1 MSDTD
6 NEPRETNATEFS
18 VTEISAALKRT
29 VEDTFGYVRVRGEIS
44 GYRGPHSSGHAYF
57 SMKDDRARLEAVI
70 WRGVFSK
77 LKIKPEEGME
87 VIATGKLTTYPGSS
101 KYQIVID
108 RIEPAGVGALMA
120 LLEERRKKLAAEGL
134 FDEQRKKQLPFIPKV
149 IGVVTSPTGAV
160 IRDILHRLRDRFPTH
175 VLVWPVR
182 VQGETSGQEVANA
195 ISGFNQLDGNSLPRP
210 DLLIVARGGGSLED
224 LWGFND
230 EAVVRAVAASDIPVI
245 SAVGHETDWTLIDHV
260 ADYRAPTPTGAAER
274 AVPVRHELE
283 NAIQTLGLR
292 NDQAI
297 RRNLDQ
303 HRGALRG
310 LSRAMPSLDSL
321 FGMPRQRFDAAA
333 QRLSSALS
341 ANTSSHRTRLV
352 ALRSQ
357 MRPRIL
363 TIRLE
368 RAVDRK
374 VQAVQGLGK
383 ALAFVVERRRQDWK
397 RIGALRPD
405 ALSRQILQGKTQ
417 LSERT
422 SRFNRA
428 FVGNTKQL
436 RQALDAQAQVLK
448 LVSYQSVL
456 QRGFALVRNDEGQPI
471 RSAASI
477 NQGQAI
483 SLEFSDGRVSAIVGD
498 SDPDLDVSK
507 AKPAA
512 KTPPAK
518 KQMPKKPA
526 GNQGNLF

>member
-6 NEPRETNATEFS
+6 NAPRETNATEFS

-29 VEDTFGYVRVRGEIS
+29 VEDTYGYVRVRGEIS

-134 FDEQRKKQLPFIPKV
+134 FDEQRKKPLPYLPKV

-195 ISGFNQLDGNSLPRP
+195 VAGFNQLDGSSLPKP
-210 DLLIVARGGGSLED
+210 DLIIVARGGGSLED

-283 NAIQTLGLR
+283 TAVQTFGMRNAQAMRRSMDQQRNSLR
-292 NDQAI
+292 S
-297 RRNLDQ
+297 
-303 HRGALRG
+303 

-321 FGMPRQRFDAAA
+321 FGMPRQRFDAVA

-341 ANTSSHRTRLV
+341 ANTSAHRTRLV

-363 TIRLE
+363 TLRLE

-374 VQAVQGLGK
+374 VQATQGLGK
-383 ALAFVVERRRQDWK
+383 ALAIIVDRRRQDWK
-397 RIGALRPD
+397 RIGALKPET
-405 ALSRQILQGKTQ
+405 LSRQVLQGRTQ
-417 LSERT
+417 LSERA
-422 SRFNRA
+422 SRLNRSFA
-428 FVGNTKQL
+428 NNTTQL
-436 RQALDAQAQVLK
+436 RKALDAQAQVLK

-456 QRGFALVRNDEGQPI
+456 QRGFALVRNDEGLPI
-471 RSAASI
+471 RSAASTET
-477 NQGQAI
+477 GQAL
-483 SLEFSDGRVSAIVGD
+483 SLEFSDGRVAAIVGD
-498 SDPDLDVSK
+498 AEIISSIEK
-507 AKPAA
+507 SAA
-512 KTPPAK
+512 KKPPT
-518 KQMPKKPA
+518 KKPTSQKPQ
-526 GNQGNLF
+526 GNQGSLF

>member
-6 NEPRETNATEFS
+6 HAQRETNAAEFS

-134 FDEQRKKQLPFIPKV
+134 FDEQRKKPLPYLPKV

-160 IRDILHRLRDRFPTH
+160 VRDILHRLKDRFPTH

-195 ISGFNQLDGNSLPRP
+195 VSGFNQLDGSTLPKP

-230 EAVVRAVAASDIPVI
+230 EAVVRAVAASEIPVI
-245 SAVGHETDWTLIDHV
+245 SAVGHETDWTLIDHA

-283 NAIQTLGLR
+283 TAVQTFGMRNA
-292 NDQAI
+292 QAM
-297 RRNLDQ
+297 RRNMDQ
-303 HRGALRG
+303 QRNSLRS

-341 ANTSSHRTRLV
+341 ANTSAHRTRLV

-363 TIRLE
+363 TVRLE

-374 VQAVQGLGK
+374 VQATQGLGK
-383 ALAFVVERRRQDWK
+383 ALAIIVDRRRQDWK
-397 RIGALRPD
+397 RIGALKPET
-405 ALSRQILQGKTQ
+405 LSRQVLQGRTQ
-417 LSERT
+417 LSERA
-422 SRFNRA
+422 SRLNRSFA
-428 FVGNTKQL
+428 NNTTQL
-436 RQALDAQAQVLK
+436 RKALDAQAQVLK

-471 RSAASI
+471 RSSASTES
-477 NQGQAI
+477 GQVL
-483 SLEFSDGRVSAIVGD
+483 SLEFSDGRVAATVGD
-498 SDPDLDVSK
+498 ASSVSPTEKPNAKKPPTKKPVSK
-507 AKPAA
+507 KPE
-512 KTPPAK
+512 
-518 KQMPKKPA
+518 
-526 GNQGNLF
+526 GNQGSLF